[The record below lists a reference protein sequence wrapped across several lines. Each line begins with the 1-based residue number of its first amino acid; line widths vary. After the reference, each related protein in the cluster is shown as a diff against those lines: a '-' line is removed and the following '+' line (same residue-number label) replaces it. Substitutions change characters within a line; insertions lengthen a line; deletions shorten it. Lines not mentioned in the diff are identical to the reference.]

1 VFPDCGKQNWNL
13 TFADLMQHLELS
25 VALVR
30 RTDQGATRWLAQIN
44 SANHQLNFIIAD
56 RLIDESFRETT
67 TREVAWRLELDRHRD
82 FLVSNMA
89 QLNLEFVDCL
99 PGQSE
104 ETQLM
109 VSFYNV
115 EIYRAAALSQLDA
128 NPKNRWVS
136 SQEICRGG
144 ADDGK
149 PFDELLRFLIGRSN
163 VIQHWESTGS

>member
-1 VFPDCGKQNWNL
+1 MQN
-13 TFADLMQHLELS
+13 LELS

-30 RTDQGATRWLAQIN
+30 RNDHEATRWLAQIN
-44 SANHQLNFIIAD
+44 PANDQLNFIMAE
-56 RLIDESFRETT
+56 RLIDESFRETAI
-67 TREVAWRLELDRHRD
+67 REVAWRLELDRHRD

-89 QLNLEFVDCL
+89 QLNLEFVVCL

-104 ETQLM
+104 ETQLT

-115 EIYRAAALSQLDA
+115 EIYREAVLSQLDA

-136 SQEICRGG
+136 SQEICRGC

-149 PFDELLRFLIGRSN
+149 PFDALLCFLNGRSN